1 MNELFAQQLEEGK
14 KCVEEYADTA
24 LAAGFIPFV
33 STPIVHGICIKMLAK
48 LDEIFE
54 IKHGPSAIKGHPDA
68 PVNFA
73 NLVPSAAVKFA
84 NVVVGGLAT
93 PLMFIP
99 IAGSLFGKSY
109 VESVGERYLEA
120 IQENHEKLLKSKG
133 KRNEKREE
141 NVR

>member
-1 MNELFAQQLEEGK
+1 MNESFLHQFEEGK

-48 LDEIFE
+48 LDEIFD
-54 IKHGPSAIKGHPDA
+54 IKGGFGA
-68 PVNFA
+68 E
-73 NLVPSAAVKFA
+73 KFA

-93 PLMFIP
+93 PLMIIP

-109 VESVGERYLEA
+109 VESVGERYLDA
-120 IQENHEKLLKSKG
+120 IKERHEKLLKRKD
-133 KRNEKREE
+133 KE
-141 NVR
+141 N

>member
-1 MNELFAQQLEEGK
+1 MNELFTQKFEEGK

-48 LDEIFE
+48 LDEIFD
-54 IKHGPSAIKGHPDA
+54 IKGGFGA
-68 PVNFA
+68 E
-73 NLVPSAAVKFA
+73 KFA

-120 IQENHEKLLKSKG
+120 IQEKHEKKC
-133 KRNEKREE
+133 KREE
-141 NVR
+141 DVR

>member
-1 MNELFAQQLEEGK
+1 MDTQFTQMFEEGK

-48 LDEIFE
+48 LDEIFD
-54 IKHGPSAIKGHPDA
+54 IKGGFGA
-68 PVNFA
+68 E
-73 NLVPSAAVKFA
+73 KFA

-99 IAGSLFGKSY
+99 IAGSVFGKAY
-109 VESVGERYLEA
+109 VESVGERYLDA
-120 IQENHEKLLKSKG
+120 VQERHEKLA
-133 KRNEKREE
+133 KRNK